1 MFLLFN
7 RHFGRRH
14 HVRAALGCSD
24 GRCPF
29 VSLVALLT
37 WRGLLFCV
45 KHLLSAARGA
55 LRTGGVAALP
65 VRAVKVVPA
74 NLKQHFQAVTVSS
87 AEADAAVPEID
98 GGLRPGVR

>member
-1 MFLLFN
+1 MFLMFN

-14 HVRAALGCSD
+14 LVRAALGCCD
-24 GRCPF
+24 GGCPF
-29 VSLVALLT
+29 VSFVALLT
-37 WRGLLFCV
+37 WRDLLFCA
-45 KHLLSAARGA
+45 KHLLSAARGP
-55 LRTGGVAALP
+55 T
-65 VRAVKVVPA
+65 A